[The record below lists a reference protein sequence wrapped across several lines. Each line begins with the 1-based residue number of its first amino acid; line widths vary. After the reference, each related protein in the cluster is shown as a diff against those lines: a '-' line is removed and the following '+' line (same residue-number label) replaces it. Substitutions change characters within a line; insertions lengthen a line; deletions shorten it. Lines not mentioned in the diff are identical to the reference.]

1 MKDKHFESFSFP
13 LNAYY
18 YYYYYYYYFIA
29 RSFLFPLPNI
39 FDKESG
45 FELSY
50 SVENNCVLCLVSW
63 AICLYIL
70 CVLFSL
76 LLGASNTCSY
86 LPIKKKLKIIVLNGD
101 FLL

>member
-1 MKDKHFESFSFP
+1 MLMILHINLLIFMKDKHFESFSFP
-13 LNAYY
+13 LNAYS
-18 YYYYYYYYFIA
+18 YYYFIA

-76 LLGASNTCSY
+76 LLGASNT
-86 LPIKKKLKIIVLNGD
+86 
-101 FLL
+101 